1 VAHPGG
7 VMSANPSSTELTGT
21 PAPVAAAVA
30 EAAGVDRAH
39 QLDSKRIKADFPLL
53 QREIKG
59 RPIAYL
65 DSAASSQKPQVV
77 IDAMATFYETI
88 NANVHRGVYEIA
100 EASTNAL
107 EAARVRVGRFIG
119 APKPET
125 EVLISKNATESL
137 NLVARTWGAANLGP
151 GDAVLLTQL
160 EHHANIVPWF
170 QLQAEKGFEIRWIP
184 LTPDARLDLT
194 DIDRLLDGV
203 KLLGLTAMSNVT
215 GTLTPVR
222 ELADRAHAAGAVV
235 VLDACQYVPHLATD
249 VAALG
254 VDFAAFSGHK
264 MLGPTGIGILWGREE
279 LLEAMPP
286 FLGGGG
292 MILDVRLDG
301 FTPADL
307 PAKFEAGTPP
317 IAEAIGLHAAV
328 DYLDGLGMDAVRE
341 HEVSLTAYALRTL
354 TARFGDGITI
364 HGPAEPA
371 ARGGVLSMAMEGIH
385 PHDLSQVLDEH
396 AVCVRPGHHCAKP
409 LMRCLGVGATARA
422 SFYVYN
428 DTDDVDALAEALADA
443 AKFFSF

>member
-1 VAHPGG
+1 MTV
-7 VMSANPSSTELTGT
+7 TGT
-21 PAPVAAAVA
+21 ITDPIDAKAI
-30 EAAGVDRAH
+30 R
-39 QLDSKRIKADFPLL
+39 ADFPLL

-59 RPIAYL
+59 RRIAYL

-77 IDAMATFYETI
+77 MDAMTTYYETI

-100 EASTNAL
+100 EAATNAM
-107 EAARVRVGRFIG
+107 EAARLRVGRFIG
-119 APKPET
+119 APRPAT
-125 EVLISKNATESL
+125 EVIFSKNATESL
-137 NLVARTWGAANLGP
+137 NLVARSWGAANLGP

-170 QLQAEKGFEIRWIP
+170 QLQAERGFEIRWIP

-194 DIDRLLDGV
+194 DIDLLLDGV

-222 ELADRAHAAGAVV
+222 ELTEMAHRAGALVS
-235 VLDACQYVPHLATD
+235 LDACQYVPHLATD
-249 VAALG
+249 VAELG

-264 MLGPTGIGILWGREE
+264 MLGPTGIGVLWGREE

-301 FTPADL
+301 FVSADL

-317 IAEAIGLHAAV
+317 IAEVIGLHAAI
-328 DYLDGLGMDAVRE
+328 DYLDELGMDKVRE
-341 HEVSLTAYALRTL
+341 HEVSLTAHAMRTL
-354 TARFGDGITI
+354 TDRFGDQLTI
-364 HGPAEPA
+364 HGPAEPG
-371 ARGGVLSMAMEGIH
+371 ARGGVLSLAMEGIH

-409 LMRCLGVGATARA
+409 LMRVLGVGATARA

-428 DTDDVDALAEALADA
+428 DTDDVDALAEALAEA
-443 AKFFSF
+443 ANFFSF

>member
-1 VAHPGG
+1 MSTTEATRTFDVAK
-7 VMSANPSSTELTGT
+7 V
-21 PAPVAAAVA
+21 
-30 EAAGVDRAH
+30 
-39 QLDSKRIKADFPLL
+39 KADFPLL
-53 QREIKG
+53 QRTLKG
-59 RPIAYL
+59 GPIHYL

-77 IDAMATFYETI
+77 IDAMNTFYETI

-107 EAARVRVGRFIG
+107 EASRIRVGQFIG
-119 APKPET
+119 APNPET
-125 EVLISKNATESL
+125 EVLFSKNATESL
-137 NLVARTWGAANLGP
+137 NLVARSWGGANLGP
-151 GDAVLLTQL
+151 GDVVLLTQL

-184 LTPDARLDLT
+184 LTPDAQLDLT
-194 DIDRLLDGV
+194 HIDALLDGV
-203 KLLGLTAMSNVT
+203 KLLALTAMSNVT

-222 ELADRAHAAGAVV
+222 ELTAKAHAAGALVC
-235 VLDACQYVPHLATD
+235 LDACQYVPHLATD
-249 VAALG
+249 MVDLG

-264 MLGPTGIGILWGREE
+264 MLGPTGIGVLWAHET

-292 MILDVRLDG
+292 MILNVTLDG
-301 FTPADL
+301 FVPADL

-317 IAEAIGLHAAV
+317 VAEIIGLHAAV
-328 DYLDGLGMDAVRE
+328 DYLDALGMDAVRE
-341 HEVSLTAYALRTL
+341 HEVSLTTYALQTL
-354 TARFGDGITI
+354 TERFGDQLTI
-364 HGPAEPA
+364 HGPAEAA

-409 LMRCLGVGATARA
+409 LMKVLGVGATARA

-428 DTDDVDALAEALADA
+428 DTDDVDALADALGEAAD
-443 AKFFSF
+443 FFSF

>member
-1 VAHPGG
+1 
-7 VMSANPSSTELTGT
+7 MSTAEEVRTDPLD
-21 PAPVAAAVA
+21 VAA
-30 EAAGVDRAH
+30 
-39 QLDSKRIKADFPLL
+39 IKADFPLL
-53 QREIKG
+53 KRVLKG
-59 RPIAYL
+59 HPIAYL

-77 IDAMATFYETI
+77 LDAMTTYYETI

-100 EASTNAL
+100 EAATNAI

-119 APKPET
+119 APNPET
-125 EVLISKNATESL
+125 EVLFSKNATESL
-137 NLVARTWGAANLGP
+137 NLVARSWGGANLGP

-184 LTPDARLDLT
+184 LTADAQLDLT

-203 KLLGLTAMSNVT
+203 KLLALTAMSNVT

-222 ELADRAHAAGAVV
+222 ELTDKAHAAGALVC
-235 VLDACQYVPHLATD
+235 LDACQYVPHLATD
-249 VAALG
+249 VVSLG

-264 MLGPTGIGILWGREE
+264 MLGPTGIGVLWGHEA
-279 LLEAMPP
+279 LLDAMPP

-292 MILDVRLDG
+292 MILNVTLDG
-301 FTPADL
+301 FTPAAL

-328 DYLDGLGMDAVRE
+328 DYLDGLGMEAVRE
-341 HEVSLTAYALRTL
+341 HEVTLTAYAMRTL
-354 TARFGDGITI
+354 TDRFGEQLTI
-364 HGPAEPA
+364 HGPSEPA

-385 PHDLSQVLDEH
+385 PHDLAQVLDEH

-409 LMRCLGVGATARA
+409 LMAVLGVGATARA

-428 DTDDVDALAEALADA
+428 DTDDVDALAEALGEA
-443 AKFFSF
+443 AHFFSF

>member
-1 VAHPGG
+1 VNALVSFDPQK
-7 VMSANPSSTELTGT
+7 V
-21 PAPVAAAVA
+21 
-30 EAAGVDRAH
+30 
-39 QLDSKRIKADFPLL
+39 KADFPLL

-59 RPIAYL
+59 QPIRFL

-77 IDAMATFYETI
+77 IDAMSTYYETI

-100 EASTNAL
+100 ETATNAL
-107 EAARVRVGRFIG
+107 EAARVRIGRFIG
-119 APKPET
+119 APHPET
-125 EVLISKNATESL
+125 EVIFTKNATEAL
-137 NLVARTWGAANLGP
+137 NLVAQSWGRTNLGP

-184 LTPDARLDLT
+184 LTADAQLDLSN
-194 DIDRLLDGV
+194 IDTLLDGV
-203 KLLGLTAMSNVT
+203 KLFAFTAMSNVSGAIT
-215 GTLTPVR
+215 PIADLTR
-222 ELADRAHAAGAVV
+222 KAHDAGALV
-235 VLDACQYVPHLATD
+235 VLDACQYVPHLPTD
-249 VAALG
+249 LAELG

-264 MLGPTGIGILWGREE
+264 MLGPTGVGVLWGREE

-286 FLGGGG
+286 WLGGGG
-292 MILDVRLDG
+292 MILNVTLDG
-301 FTPADL
+301 FTPAAL

-317 IAEAIGLHAAV
+317 VAEIIGLGVAV
-328 DYLDGLGMDAVRE
+328 DYLEALGMDAVRE

-354 TARFGDGITI
+354 TERFGDQLTI

-371 ARGGVLSMAMEGIH
+371 GRGGVLSLAMEGIH

-409 LMRCLGVGATARA
+409 LMKVLGVGATARA

-428 DTDDVDALAEALADA
+428 DIDDVDALADALADA
-443 AKFFSF
+443 QSFFSF

>member
-1 VAHPGG
+1 
-7 VMSANPSSTELTGT
+7 MSATTT
-21 PAPVAAAVA
+21 TFDAAKV
-30 EAAGVDRAH
+30 
-39 QLDSKRIKADFPLL
+39 KADFPILS
-53 QREIKG
+53 REVKG
-59 RPIAYL
+59 RPLVYL
-65 DSAASSQKPQVV
+65 DSAASSQKPRVV
-77 IDAMATFYETI
+77 LDAMDHYYETI
-88 NANVHRGVYEIA
+88 HANVHRGVYEIA
-100 EASTNAL
+100 EAATNAM
-107 EAARVRVGRFIG
+107 EDARTRIGRFIG
-119 APKPET
+119 APEPAT
-125 EVLISKNATESL
+125 EVLFSKNATESL
-137 NLVARTWGAANLGP
+137 NLVARSWGAANLGP

-184 LTPDARLDLT
+184 LTDDVRLDLT
-194 DIDRLLDGV
+194 DLDRLLDGV

-222 ELADRAHAAGAVV
+222 ELTEAAHAAGAVV
-235 VLDACQYVPHLATD
+235 ALDACQYVPHLATD
-249 VAALG
+249 VADLG

-264 MLGPTGIGILWGREE
+264 MCGPTGIGVLWGREE

-317 IAEAIGLHAAV
+317 IAETVGLAAAV
-328 DYLDGLGMDAVRE
+328 DYLDAIGMDAVRE
-341 HEVSLTAYALRTL
+341 HEVSLTAYALRSL
-354 TARFGDGITI
+354 TDRFGDQLTI
-364 HGPAEPA
+364 HGPSEPA
-371 ARGGVLSMAMEGIH
+371 ARGGVLSLAMEGIH

-409 LMRCLGVGATARA
+409 LMRVLGVGATARA

-428 DTDDVDALAEALADA
+428 DTDDVDALAEALAEA
-443 AKFFSF
+443 ASFFSF